1 MDGNFTVKRAGSGK
15 PQYGFFKREKARDK
29 REDVEH
35 ELVERE
41 AKREDAREE
50 GGHTESLRR
59 EKARKR
65 KGRQKVLKAREGA
78 REGRERREVL
88 WSPYGKRLR
97 RQGQMKG
104 RSQRRLGPAVSREK
118 REG

>member
-1 MDGNFTVKRAGSGK
+1 VGKKVDGNFTVKRAASGK

-29 REDVEH
+29 RESVEQD
-35 ELVERE
+35 LLERE
-41 AKREDAREE
+41 VKRQDAQGE
-50 GGHTESLRR
+50 GGQTEGLRR

-65 KGRQKVLKAREGA
+65 KGRQKVLKT

-97 RQGQMKG
+97 RHGQMKG
-104 RSQRRLGPAVSREK
+104 RTHRRTGGQDQRRS
-118 REG
+118 